1 MGKGGIPLEMGP
13 TGVKSYKLE
22 HMATEELRK
31 WAKSYGEKDSA
42 PREELL
48 ETLVGAFACS

>member
-48 ETLVGAFACS
+48 KTLVGAFACS